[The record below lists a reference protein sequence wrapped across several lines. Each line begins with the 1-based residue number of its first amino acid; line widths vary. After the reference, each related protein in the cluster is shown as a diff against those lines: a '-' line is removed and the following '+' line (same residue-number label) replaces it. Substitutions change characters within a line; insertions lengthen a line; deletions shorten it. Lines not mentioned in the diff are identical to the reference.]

1 MKKSRGGE
9 MKGDD
14 KKLDGQKGEKTKETK
29 YKRRRNVKGIK
40 IDTKRKKNITINT
53 RRKNT
58 DR

>member
-1 MKKSRGGE
+1 

-40 IDTKRKKNITINT
+40 IDTKRGKNITINT